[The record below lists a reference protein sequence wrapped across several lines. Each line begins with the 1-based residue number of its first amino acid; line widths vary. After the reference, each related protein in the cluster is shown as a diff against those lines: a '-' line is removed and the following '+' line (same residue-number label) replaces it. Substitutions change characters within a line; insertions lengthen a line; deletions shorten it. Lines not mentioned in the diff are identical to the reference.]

1 MSYDEKHYAEIRR
14 NIYEAVSASHQL
26 FFELEQAGLY
36 DQMEL
41 LRRQTKCCFKI
52 LAAIANPEELQKYES
67 KLNVTSVNISKLTE
81 DIVNACRSKLRM
93 LSVEFVYDCDEGI
106 CICTDHERFV
116 ACMANLIVNAV
127 NNIPSDGGVVT
138 VKVKKYGNSCAVSV
152 SDNGYALSYDEYQ
165 NAETLAL
172 KNKTGLAVVSK
183 YCDSLGSKIMV
194 EVSGEG
200 GVTISFKTEMIT
212 PGVES
217 IPSYTLNTGLF
228 APINVYL
235 AKIEGCTVDML

>member
-1 MSYDEKHYAEIRR
+1 MSQTEKQYAEIRR
-14 NIYEAVSASHQL
+14 NIYEAVSASNQL

-52 LAAIANPEELQKYES
+52 LAAIANPEELEKYEK
-67 KLNVTSVNISKLTE
+67 KLNISTVNISQLTE

-93 LSVEFVYDCDEGI
+93 LPVEFVYDCDEGI
-106 CICTDHERFV
+106 YISTDPERYV

-127 NNIPSDGGVVT
+127 NNIPMDGGVVT
-138 VKVKKYGNSCAVSV
+138 VKVKKYGNSCAISV
-152 SDNGYALSYDEYQ
+152 SDNGYSLSYTEYQ
-165 NAETLAL
+165 TAEALAL
-172 KNKTGLAVVSK
+172 ENKTGLAVVSK
-183 YCDSLGSKIMV
+183 YCESLGSKIIV
-194 EVSGEG
+194 EVGDCG
-200 GVTISFKTEMIT
+200 ATISFKAEIAT
-212 PGVES
+212 PNFES
-217 IPSYTLNTGLF
+217 APTYTLNTGLF